1 MNLNV
6 NLNRIGEQSGVT
18 LVELV
23 IAMAILAI
31 IATLAMPSFQTM
43 IENQRLRA
51 AAESMLT
58 GLQLARA
65 EAIRRNVRVRFVMDA
80 AGSGWTVELADA
92 TPIQKRPAGE
102 TGAEVTVALTGDRTV
117 TYNAFGRRVAGA
129 GTLSRIDV
137 SLAGNARPLQIQIG
151 ADGLV
156 RMCENS
162 TYLNAGDPRRCDA

>member
-1 MNLNV
+1 MNLS
-6 NLNRIGEQSGVT
+6 RIGGQSGVT

-31 IATLAMPSFQTM
+31 LATLALPSFQTM

-51 AAESMLT
+51 AAESMLN

-65 EAIRRNVRVRFVMDA
+65 EAIRRNARVRFVIEA
-80 AGSGWTVELADA
+80 TGPGWKVELEDA
-92 TPIQKRPAGE
+92 TAIQVRPAGE
-102 TGAEVTVALTGDRTV
+102 AGADVTVVHDGDTAV

-129 GTLSRIDV
+129 GTLSQITV
-137 SLAGNARPLQIQIG
+137 GFAGNARPLQIQIG

-156 RMCENS
+156 RMCEDS